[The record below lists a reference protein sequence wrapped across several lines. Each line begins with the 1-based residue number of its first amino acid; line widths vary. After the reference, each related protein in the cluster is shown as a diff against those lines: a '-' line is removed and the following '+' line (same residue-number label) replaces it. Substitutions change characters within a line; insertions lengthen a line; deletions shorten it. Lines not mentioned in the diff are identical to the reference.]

1 MIRRKYM
8 RTRQLKPGMKIDQ
21 SVEDRLG
28 RSLVSSGAILDDYI
42 IQSLLKLGIMNV
54 YIILKLMTMT
64 FRYLL
69 LHRKILT
76 GFLRMT
82 VPK

>member
-54 YIILKLMTMT
+54 YIRIEIDDND
-64 FRYLL
+64 LL
-69 LHRKILT
+69 LPRKILT
-76 GFLRMT
+76 GFLLMT